1 MSTQPQTW
9 MKEDINKDASLHEEN
24 PRRPQLYTKK
34 IKDIEN
40 SVKLRG
46 GVIPPHKEEHTNWQP
61 NARWSAL

>member
-9 MKEDINKDASLHEEN
+9 MTKDINKDDSLHAEN

-46 GVIPPHKEEHTNWQP
+46 GEVFLHTGRAHQL
-61 NARWSAL
+61 ATKC